1 MIGASG
7 EEKGSIMTIDIVKL
21 SWSEGSNIIVGQS
34 HFIKTVEDIGEIMAS
49 SVPGAKWG
57 LAFNE
62 ASGVRLVRHEGS
74 DTKIVKEAIDCAK
87 ASGAG
92 HSFYLIIGPGAYPIN
107 VLDRIKACPEVC
119 HIFAATANPLSLI
132 VAREGEGEGASAGIL
147 GVIDGNSPLGVESE
161 ADKADRQAMLRR
173 FGYKFG

>member
-1 MIGASG
+1 MNIETVRLA
-7 EEKGSIMTIDIVKL
+7 
-21 SWSEGSNIIVGQS
+21 WSEGANIVVGQS
-34 HFIKTVEDIGEIMAS
+34 HFIKTVEDIAEIMAS
-49 SVPGAKWG
+49 SVPEAKWG

-62 ASGVRLVRHEGS
+62 ASGPRLVRHEGN
-74 DTKIVKEAIDCAK
+74 DPKLEEEAVACAK

-92 HSFYLIIGPGAYPIN
+92 HTFYLVIGPGAYPIN

-132 VAREGEGEGASAGIL
+132 VAREGSGDLAAAGIL
-147 GVIDGNSPLGVESE
+147 GVIDGNSPLGVEGSAE
-161 ADKADRQAMLRR
+161 RSDRQAMLRR